1 MLQLWTI
8 HGFLKVWN
16 APKKRYELK
25 QVPLLY
31 VLMSRRTAGDY
42 KAVLK
47 FIKDKI
53 FKKKFALQEVVGD
66 FEKAVWRAVQD
77 VFSGVTIKG
86 CGFHWSQC
94 LLRKIKNIGMTKL
107 FREHEG
113 VRSICKQL
121 MSLNL
126 IPWQKVQ
133 LCWENLVQQ
142 GKDLKLKRC
151 DAEKLIKF
159 LKYVKFYWIQNNTWP
174 PSTWCVFMQS
184 IRTNNDT
191 EGWHTRLHKLA
202 GLLNQSGMNLYSLI
216 ELLHHDACS
225 LDLNLQHRTLR
236 RQRVGSRLVNSKIFD
251 LWMTYNDSDNGFS
264 TMDLLLKLSKVHCAK
279 FSLKKNVDDQR
290 VEPDDFNFDD

>member
-1 MLQLWTI
+1 M
-8 HGFLKVWN
+8 
-16 APKKRYELK
+16 
-25 QVPLLY
+25 PLLY

-66 FEKAVWRAVQD
+66 FEKAVWRPAVQD
-77 VFSGVTIKG
+77 VFPGVIIKG

-107 FREHEG
+107 YREHEG

-151 DAEKLIKF
+151 DAEKLVKF
-159 LKYVKFYWIQNNTWP
+159 LKYVKFYWIQNNT
-174 PSTWCVFMQS
+174 
-184 IRTNNDT
+184 
-191 EGWHTRLHKLA
+191 
-202 GLLNQSGMNLYSLI
+202 
-216 ELLHHDACS
+216 
-225 LDLNLQHRTLR
+225 
-236 RQRVGSRLVNSKIFD
+236 
-251 LWMTYNDSDNGFS
+251 
-264 TMDLLLKLSKVHCAK
+264 
-279 FSLKKNVDDQR
+279 
-290 VEPDDFNFDD
+290 